1 MDVCIDIYE
10 KRCFIEY
17 LPSIYV
23 FLFIAFFPF
32 IYVCGYRWI
41 YMRNDDP
48 WMMHFFPMMIH
59 RWMYV
64 CIDVCMW
71 IHEGGRYTASPIAFP
86 SSYVELVDLG

>member
-1 MDVCIDIYE
+1 M
-10 KRCFIEY
+10 FIEY

-48 WMMHFFPMMIH
+48 WMMHFFPMFSVKTRIKFV
-59 RWMYV
+59 R
-64 CIDVCMW
+64 
-71 IHEGGRYTASPIAFP
+71 
-86 SSYVELVDLG
+86 

>member
-48 WMMHFFPMMIH
+48 WKSFIYAKVTILEKFYI
-59 RWMYV
+59 
-64 CIDVCMW
+64 
-71 IHEGGRYTASPIAFP
+71 
-86 SSYVELVDLG
+86 SS

>member
-1 MDVCIDIYE
+1 M
-10 KRCFIEY
+10 FIEY
-17 LPSIYV
+17 LPSIYI
-23 FLFIAFFPF
+23 FLFVAFFPF

-48 WMMHFFPMMIH
+48 WMYAFFPMMIH

-64 CIDVCMW
+64 CIDVCVW
-71 IHEGGRYTASPIAFP
+71 IHEGGQYTPSPIAFP